1 MGGIFISY
9 RRGDTNPW
17 AGRLSDSLKTILG
30 RMSVFRDIEDIPP
43 GVEFDHYIAE
53 QVGACDVLIALIGP
67 HWLSAQDELGRRRLD
82 DQKDYLRLEIA
93 AALTRNIPV
102 VPVLVG
108 DAAVPPE
115 DRLPEP
121 LKPLSRRQAFTLND
135 TYWAADC
142 QRLANFLRRYSPYAR
157 SQRNTKRLIAAA
169 VVVLVLVAMGAG
181 VMRFRTRVTHNP
193 GEGPSSLKSVNSPP
207 GEAERV
213 SGTESLKTPDTPR
226 LLGAWPNGS
235 VLNVAFLNGSLAQK
249 QKVEEVAPEWS
260 HYANLKFQ
268 FVEGDKGDVR
278 IRFSSGI
285 APWSF
290 RGIEARDIP
299 PQCPTMTLV
308 AIADDNSVS
317 SYDRAAILHEFGHVL
332 GFLDEIQN
340 PNGHIPW
347 RPEVRAQSPDYV
359 YTQQVSECRAPLNHP
374 VTYQAQLE
382 NYRAFDPHSI
392 MMAYITSQFL
402 TEDTTLGGASDLS
415 ASDKAF
421 ARKMYPR

>member
-17 AGRLSDSLKTILG
+17 AGRLSDSLKTLLG

-43 GVEFDHYIAE
+43 GVEFDHYIAQ

-67 HWLSAQDELGRRRLD
+67 RWLSAQDELGRPRLD
-82 DQKDYLRLEIA
+82 DQRDYLRLEIA
-93 AALTRNIPV
+93 TALTRNIPV

-115 DRLPEP
+115 DKLPEP

-142 QRLANFLRRYSPYAR
+142 QRLADFLRRYSPYAR
-157 SQRNTKRLIAAA
+157 SRRNIRRLIA
-169 VVVLVLVAMGAG
+169 VVAIVLVAIAAGAILL
-181 VMRFRTRVTHNP
+181 RTRITHNP
-193 GEGPSSLKSVNSPP
+193 GESPSSLKPPHSPP
-207 GEAERV
+207 AEAERT
-213 SGTESLKTPDTPR
+213 SGTESNKTPETPR

-260 HYANLKFQ
+260 RYANLKFQ
-268 FVEGDKGDVR
+268 FVDGDKGDVR

-285 APWSF
+285 AAWSF

-299 PQCPTMTLV
+299 PQCQTMTLV
-308 AIADDNSVS
+308 EIADDNSVS

-340 PNGHIPW
+340 PNGHIAW
-347 RPEVRAQSPDYV
+347 RPEVQPESRDYA
-359 YTQQVSECRAPLNHP
+359 YTEHVSECRAPLNHP
-374 VTYQAQLE
+374 LTYQAQLE
-382 NYRAFDPHSI
+382 NYRTFDPHSI
-392 MMAYITSQFL
+392 MMAYIPAQYL
-402 TEDTTLGGASDLS
+402 TDNITLGGASDLS